1 MISILDDI
9 AYEPH
14 ILPIELSCRHCH
26 AKRFYRESKGFCCAD
41 GDISLISN
49 DAPQTLFDL
58 FTSSSNE
65 SIEFRKY
72 IRTYNNTFAFTSF
85 GVKYD
90 KNLCK
95 RNRGIY
101 TFRVQGQVYH
111 FINEI
116 LPSNNEPSYLQL

>member
-1 MISILDDI
+1 M
-9 AYEPH
+9 
-14 ILPIELSCRHCH
+14 
-26 AKRFYRESKGFCCAD
+26 
-41 GDISLISN
+41 ISN

-111 FINEI
+111 FINEM
-116 LPSNNEPSYLQL
+116 LPSNNEPSYLQLYFYDTEHE